1 MLTVSKRLQLKT
13 TINNMNLQY
22 PYDVLWA
29 EIKDIKEDLIKSR
42 LELVGW
48 FSNQLKMYD
57 RAMGDFDQWYEEYAG
72 DTWEENNKDE

>member
-29 EIKDIKEDLIKSR
+29 EIKDIKEEKEEKEDITVKDDIELDLNFIEKGK
-42 LELVGW
+42 LEKEKKEKWKNLL
-48 FSNQLKMYD
+48 N
-57 RAMGDFDQWYEEYAG
+57 E
-72 DTWEENNKDE
+72 